1 MTIEDI
7 NIEFY
12 DLASKY
18 DREAKNYLRKHGKK
32 GNDVFL
38 IEASLKKNAI
48 SVAIRLIDKNAHSHT
63 NGFLALLELSRAV
76 NTEKERLRI
85 KELTLES
92 QYIKAYEMY
101 ANDFP
106 DAFSEKTYKNAK
118 NLMKW

>member
-1 MTIEDI
+1 MTNEDI

-12 DLASKY
+12 DLAVKY
-18 DREAKNYLRKHGKK
+18 DKEARKYLHKQGKR

-48 SVAIRLIDKNAHSHT
+48 SVARRFIDKNAQSNT
-63 NGFLALLELSRAV
+63 SGFLDLLQLSRVV
-76 NTEKERLRI
+76 NTEIDPSRI

-92 QYIKAYEMY
+92 QYIKAYDMY

-106 DAFSEKTYKNAK
+106 DEFSEQTYKNAK
-118 NLMKW
+118 RLMKW